1 MENDGARIRTCT
13 FRFRSWVYGVALL
26 LAGFLVVTG
35 CSFLRNNP
43 AADITDTEVD
53 PGTGPGNDPEQE
65 PVVTIEAVA
74 DGVAEG
80 EAVSFTVTAMPPPAA
95 DLVVRVTV
103 TETGDT
109 LPASVPEN
117 VTIAAGQTSATLQV
131 TTVDDTASESDSTVT
146 ATLTAGTGYTLGSS
160 SSATVTV
167 TDNDQPQ
174 VTIAADG
181 DPVTEGE
188 AVSFTVTA
196 MPPPTA
202 DLVVR
207 VTVTE
212 TGDTLPASVPEN
224 VTIAAGLTTETLQV
238 TTVDDT
244 ASESDSTV
252 TATLTAGTGYTLGS
266 SSSATVTVTDN
277 DQPQVTIAAD
287 ADPVTEGGA
296 VSFTVTAM
304 PPPAADLVVR
314 VTVTE
319 TGDTLRASVPENV
332 TIAAGQTSA
341 TLQVTT
347 VDDTASESD
356 STVTATLTAGTGY
369 TIGSSS
375 SAAVTVTDNDQPQV
389 TIAADGDRVT
399 EGEAVSF
406 TVTAMPAPAADLV
419 VRVTVT
425 ETEDTLP
432 ASVPENVTIAAGL
445 TTATLQVETVN
456 DTADEPDSTVT
467 ATLTAGTGYTIGSTS
482 SAEVTVADND
492 TRASPPPRPLPPA
505 TPELPHV
512 TITAGQARVTEG
524 QSVAFT
530 VRANPAPSTNKV
542 VRVTVTETGNT
553 GVAGTRT
560 MTIGAGTTS
569 AALEISTVDDTTDEP
584 DSRVTATVNRGTGY
598 TVARPSSAKATVADN
613 DATAQPPDDDDPS
626 PDGDDDPS
634 PGGKPTVSI
643 TRVSPNPVTEGRTLT
658 IRVGA
663 SPAPTAGFFGTVSIL
678 DSSPAIP
685 AMGRAFAF
693 NAGER
698 VYNVRLTVPED
709 NRDVSRTL
717 TISLRRTTDADSYVA
732 SSGTETV
739 TVNDG
744 DD

>member
-1 MENDGARIRTCT
+1 MENDGARIRACT

-53 PGTGPGNDPEQE
+53 PGTGPGDDPEQE

-80 EAVSFTVTAMPPPAA
+80 EEVSFTVTAMPPPAA

-287 ADPVTEGGA
+287 GDRVTEGGA

-314 VTVTE
+314 VTVSE
-319 TGDTLRASVPENV
+319 TGDTLPASVPENV
-332 TIAAGQTSA
+332 TIAAGLTTE

-406 TVTAMPAPAADLV
+406 TVTAMPPPAADLV

-432 ASVPENVTIAAGL
+432 ASVPENVTIAAGQ
-445 TTATLQVETVN
+445 TTATLQVPTVD

-467 ATLTAGTGYTIGSTS
+467 ATLTAGTGYTLGSTS

-512 TITAGQARVTEG
+512 TIAAGQARVTEG
-524 QSVAFT
+524 QSVEFT

-542 VRVTVTETGNT
+542 VSVTVTETGDT

-569 AALEISTVDDTTDEP
+569 AALSISTVDDTTDEP

-598 TVARPSSAKATVADN
+598 TVARPSSARVTVADN
-613 DATAQPPDDDDPS
+613 DATAQP

-643 TRVSPNPVTEGRTLT
+643 TRVSTSAVTEGDFVDVTLT
-658 IRVGA
+658 ADPV
-663 SPAPTAGFFGTVSIL
+663 PTEPIGGGVIFRDSDSAIGT
-678 DSSPAIP
+678 
-685 AMGRAFAF
+685 
-693 NAGER
+693 ER
-698 VYNVRLTVPED
+698 VSYRFDRGETTAQTFYGAQHDGVDVP
-709 NRDVSRTL
+709 SRTL
-717 TISLRRTTDADSYVA
+717 TIWLATPDDSHVVSSGRRT
-732 SSGTETV
+732 V
-739 TVNDG
+739 TINDG

>member
-1 MENDGARIRTCT
+1 M
-13 FRFRSWVYGVALL
+13 L

-80 EAVSFTVTAMPPPAA
+80 EEVSFTVTAMPPPAADLVVRVTVTETGDTLPASVPENVTIAAGQTSAPLQVTTVDDTASESDSTVTATLTAGTGYTIGSSSSAAVTVTDNDQPQVTIAADADPVAEGEAVSFTVTAMPPPAA

-103 TETGDT
+103 SETGDT

-146 ATLTAGTGYTLGSS
+146 ATLTAGTGYTIGSS
-160 SSATVTV
+160 SSAAVTV

-174 VTIAADG
+174 VTIAADA
-181 DPVTEGE
+181 DPVAEGE

-207 VTVTE
+207 VTV
-212 TGDTLPASVPEN
+212 S
-224 VTIAAGLTTETLQV
+224 
-238 TTVDDT
+238 
-244 ASESDSTV
+244 
-252 TATLTAGTGYTLGS
+252 
-266 SSSATVTVTDN
+266 
-277 DQPQVTIAAD
+277 
-287 ADPVTEGGA
+287 
-296 VSFTVTAM
+296 
-304 PPPAADLVVR
+304 
-314 VTVTE
+314 E

-389 TIAADGDRVT
+389 TIAADADPVA

-406 TVTAMPAPAADLV
+406 TVTAMPPPAADLV

-425 ETEDTLP
+425 ETEDTLA
-432 ASVPENVTIAAGL
+432 ASVPENVTIAAGQ
-445 TTATLQVETVN
+445 TSATLQVETVN

-467 ATLTAGTGYTIGSTS
+467 ATLTAGTGYTLGSTS

-512 TITAGQARVTEG
+512 TIAAGQARVTEG
-524 QSVAFT
+524 QSVEFT

-542 VRVTVTETGNT
+542 VSVTVTETGDT

-598 TVARPSSAKATVADN
+598 TVARPRSARVTVADN

-626 PDGDDDPS
+626 P
-634 PGGKPTVSI
+634 GGKPTVSI
-643 TRVSPNPVTEGRTLT
+643 TRVSRSAMTEGDFVDVTLT
-658 IRVGA
+658 ADPV
-663 SPAPTAGFFGTVSIL
+663 PTEPIGGGVFFL
-678 DSSPAIP
+678 DSSPAIDSER
-685 AMGRAFAF
+685 GSYRFDR
-693 NAGER
+693 GETTAQTFYIAQDDG
-698 VYNVRLTVPED
+698 VDVP
-709 NRDVSRTL
+709 SRTL
-717 TISLRRTTDADSYVA
+717 TIWLATPDDSHVVSSGRRT
-732 SSGTETV
+732 V
-739 TVNDG
+739 TINDG